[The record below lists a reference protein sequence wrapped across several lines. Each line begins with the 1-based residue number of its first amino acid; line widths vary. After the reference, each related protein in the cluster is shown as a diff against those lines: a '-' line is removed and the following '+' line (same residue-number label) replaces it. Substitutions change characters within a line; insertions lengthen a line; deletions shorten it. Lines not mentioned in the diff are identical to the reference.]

1 MPASILTRQPPP
13 PAKNPFLTSDRKAT
27 IGEEILFERFYN
39 RIRLV
44 AGEGGEINSADREAF
59 ASFGEEKWRAKFL
72 LKRQIDLEE
81 VQDTL
86 FTYFS
91 TLFQLQDMSQVFKFW
106 FSGAGQMPNAAVSGG
121 GGVQGGRAE
130 HRAQRGDL
138 PRGAQQDG
146 GLRTTHVQRL
156 RHRPDRDGHLPGLL
170 QVTCVHTC

>member
-1 MPASILTRQPPP
+1 M
-13 PAKNPFLTSDRKAT
+13 
-27 IGEEILFERFYN
+27 
-39 RIRLV
+39 

-81 VQDTL
+81 VRDTL

-146 GLRTTHVQRL
+146 RLRPTHVQRL

>member
-1 MPASILTRQPPP
+1 M
-13 PAKNPFLTSDRKAT
+13 
-27 IGEEILFERFYN
+27 
-39 RIRLV
+39 

-81 VQDTL
+81 VRDTL

-91 TLFQLQDMSQVFKFW
+91 TLFQLQDMSQVFKLW

-146 GLRTTHVQRL
+146 RLRPTHVQRL
-156 RHRPDRDGHLPGLL
+156 RHRLDGDGHLPGLL
-170 QVTCVHTC
+170 QVTCVQTC

>member
-1 MPASILTRQPPP
+1 M
-13 PAKNPFLTSDRKAT
+13 
-27 IGEEILFERFYN
+27 
-39 RIRLV
+39 

-81 VQDTL
+81 VRDTL
-86 FTYFS
+86 FFNFVSATRHES
-91 TLFQLQDMSQVFKFW
+91 SFQVLV
-106 FSGAGQMPNAAVSGG
+106 SGAGQMPNAAVSGG

-146 GLRTTHVQRL
+146 RLRPTHVQRL
-156 RHRPDRDGHLPGLL
+156 RHRLDRDGHLPGLL
-170 QVTCVHTC
+170 QVTSVQTC